1 MLQKK
6 VILAQMDKVEAEVEA
21 SKEGEVEVE
30 EEEAIPTQEEEVEA
44 MVTRGMLNVT
54 TATSMGIMRG
64 SVEQNKL
71 QMVMEKWQIMER
83 KKSMVKL
90 SFFPWRRQPIW
101 LKQNKRRLG
110 CWTLDVQTI

>member
-1 MLQKK
+1 
-6 VILAQMDKVEAEVEA
+6 
-21 SKEGEVEVE
+21 
-30 EEEAIPTQEEEVEA
+30 
-44 MVTRGMLNVT
+44 MVTRGMLNAI

-71 QMVMEKWQIMER
+71 PMVMEKWQIMER

-101 LKQNKRRLG
+101 LKQSKKKLG
-110 CWTLDVQTI
+110 YWTPDVQIT